1 MIQND
6 VKTYIEATFTT
17 KSYSELS
24 KNPQTGESLIKSE
37 KCEAF
42 SFDDIVRSI
51 FTSNPPASA
60 DAIRFHHNQI
70 YLIEFKSGFTREIT
84 PKTYD
89 PKKCNCP
96 DDTEKE
102 CLGYKNLLFKN
113 AELEVRELIDSIH
126 LKAIDSRWILDRHIG
141 AKCSEIDPPMR
152 VNYIVVADVVKENP
166 VEALDSMQCDLG
178 KSENDDNMYT
188 RLKKSLR
195 HYSQVS
201 SSGEP
206 LAYDYV
212 DVFSLED
219 FTMQVS

>member
-6 VKTYIEATFTT
+6 VKTYIETTFTT
-17 KSYSELS
+17 KSYFELS
-24 KNPQTGESLIKSE
+24 KNTQTGKALIKSE

-42 SFDDIVRSI
+42 SFDDIVGSV
-51 FTSNPPASA
+51 FTSNPPTSA

-70 YLIEFKSGFTREIT
+70 DLIEFKSGFIRGIT
-84 PKTYD
+84 PETYD

-96 DDTEKE
+96 DDPEKE
-102 CLGYKNLLFKN
+102 CLGYKALLFKN
-113 AELEVRELIDSIH
+113 AELEVREIIDSIH
-126 LKAIDSRWILDRHIG
+126 LKAIESRWIMERHIG
-141 AKCSEIDPPMR
+141 AKCSVIDPPMR
-152 VNYIVVADVVKENP
+152 INYIVVADVVKENP
-166 VEALDSMQCDLG
+166 VEALDSMQSELG
-178 KSENDDNMYT
+178 KSENNDNMYT
-188 RLKKSLR
+188 KLKNGLR

-219 FTMQVS
+219 FAAQIS